1 MSTALPWFSA
11 RGSRQPNSHPS
22 LFDPGLTRHLTISSN
37 ADSSDRST
45 PTLYIAFPVVIGVCV
60 VLLVLF
66 YRRYTT
72 RVTVVEVHVDPT
84 RVTDIKLHV
93 ADKRLFP

>member
-1 MSTALPWFSA
+1 
-11 RGSRQPNSHPS
+11 
-22 LFDPGLTRHLTISSN
+22 
-37 ADSSDRST
+37 
-45 PTLYIAFPVVIGVCV
+45 LYIAFPVVIGVCV

-93 ADKRLFP
+93 ADKRLSLNLIPTPV

>member
-1 MSTALPWFSA
+1 
-11 RGSRQPNSHPS
+11 
-22 LFDPGLTRHLTISSN
+22 
-37 ADSSDRST
+37 
-45 PTLYIAFPVVIGVCV
+45 LYIAFPVVIGVCV

>member
-1 MSTALPWFSA
+1 
-11 RGSRQPNSHPS
+11 
-22 LFDPGLTRHLTISSN
+22 
-37 ADSSDRST
+37 
-45 PTLYIAFPVVIGVCV
+45 LYIAFPVVIGVCV

-72 RVTVVEVHVDPT
+72 RVTVEVHVDPT

-93 ADKRLFP
+93 VDKRLFP

>member
-1 MSTALPWFSA
+1 
-11 RGSRQPNSHPS
+11 
-22 LFDPGLTRHLTISSN
+22 
-37 ADSSDRST
+37 
-45 PTLYIAFPVVIGVCV
+45 LYIAFPVVIGVCV

-66 YRRYTT
+66 YRR

-93 ADKRLFP
+93 VDKRLFP

>member
-1 MSTALPWFSA
+1 
-11 RGSRQPNSHPS
+11 
-22 LFDPGLTRHLTISSN
+22 
-37 ADSSDRST
+37 
-45 PTLYIAFPVVIGVCV
+45 LYIAFPVVIGVCV

-93 ADKRLFP
+93 VDKGRKGGPVDGHRVCDSRDVNL